1 MDSLIL
7 EKIKELLANN
17 ENIGI
22 AVGKNPG
29 IDENGRC
36 FVSIPRVF

>member
-1 MDSLIL
+1 ML
-7 EKIKELLANN
+7 EKIKDLLAKN

-29 IDENGRC
+29 IDE
-36 FVSIPRVF
+36 FMEFL